1 MYETLA
7 HFYKGESGGKG
18 GRRELGGCCGVVY
31 GNSVGGWRVAG
42 VYGVMG
48 GCKNLESF
56 LEEIQAINEGKLTET
71 DLYWY
76 ASKYQ

>member
-1 MYETLA
+1 M
-7 HFYKGESGGKG
+7 
-18 GRRELGGCCGVVY
+18 
-31 GNSVGGWRVAG
+31 
-42 VYGVMG
+42 YGVMG